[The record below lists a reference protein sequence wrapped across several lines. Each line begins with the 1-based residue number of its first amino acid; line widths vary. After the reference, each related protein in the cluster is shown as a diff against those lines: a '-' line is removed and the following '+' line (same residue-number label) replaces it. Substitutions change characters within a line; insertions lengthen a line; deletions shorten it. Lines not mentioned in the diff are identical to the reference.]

1 MTTLTLRA
9 QMAAVI
15 QAMQLGRQASHT
27 LQTMTTAAMGARA
40 MAVARP
46 AVDSTE
52 ARTHVAGA
60 SHRERCRPYTLVT
73 RSPGDPREED
83 SGRGYG

>member
-1 MTTLTLRA
+1 
-9 QMAAVI
+9 MAAVI
-15 QAMQLGRQASHT
+15 QAMQLGKQASHT

-60 SHRERCRPYTLVT
+60 SHRERCRPLTLVT
-73 RSPGDPREED
+73 RSPGGDPREKTAD
-83 SGRGYG
+83 GATLRYD

>member
-1 MTTLTLRA
+1 M
-9 QMAAVI
+9 AVI
-15 QAMQLGRQASHT
+15 QAMQLGKQASHT

-52 ARTHVAGA
+52 ARSLAAGA
-60 SHRERCRPYTLVT
+60 SHRERCRPLQTASNAFSW
-73 RSPGDPREED
+73 RPAG
-83 SGRGYG
+83 GRQRTGP

>member
-1 MTTLTLRA
+1 M
-9 QMAAVI
+9 AVI
-15 QAMQLGRQASHT
+15 QAMQLGKQASHT

-60 SHRERCRPYTLVT
+60 SHRERCRPLQQAIVT
-73 RSPGDPREED
+73 RSPGDPREEN
-83 SGRGYG
+83 SGRVGGTHG

>member
-1 MTTLTLRA
+1 MTTLTLTA
-9 QMAAVI
+9 QMAVI
-15 QAMQLGRQASHT
+15 QAMQLGKQASHT

-40 MAVARP
+40 MAARP

-60 SHRERCRPYTLVT
+60 SHRERCRPLQT

-83 SGRGYG
+83 SGRRLGLGG